1 MGICVNTVMLMP
13 SSSSAAL
20 LSLLLAGSALSA
32 ADAGAGAE
40 TMPEPGQVV
49 ATSGGA
55 TAAPAPWTS
64 ADSARWRAR
73 VLAAGGVAPAPAR
86 EVIGEKTRI
95 SPKKP
100 AAWGSATKLRELK
113 HLSPGA
119 LDPASVVILHSTEV
133 LTVALVD
140 SPQAATCDVLLDG
153 VWGGLGLGPSGKL
166 KPEDEVS
173 IDYRVSQRRVDA
185 LVRAADG
192 SERIR
197 AGEPAQLIPELPAAG
212 SGETLLARIFVD
224 YRQDGSNAE
233 VLPLLAPAGAAPF
246 TTGPETLPKTVA
258 KLRAGQPLS
267 VVCWGDSVTEGG
279 DLEAHQRHGD
289 LLGVRLAQLDPQ
301 AVVQTIAVG
310 GSNSRQW
317 LIADYPGVS
326 PHPSRQKDCD
336 FARILAAKPDLV
348 VIEFVND
355 QWMSRADAEK
365 HYRTLVTKLHAAG
378 SEVLL
383 LTPQRNWERDGS
395 IRAVD
400 GRGLVAAFRTV
411 GHDGVGVGVADMA
424 GRWEHLWREGI
435 PFPALLANGFNHPD
449 ARGHHLFYEEVCRA
463 LGVTP

>member
-1 MGICVNTVMLMP
+1 MP
-13 SSSSAAL
+13 SHSACL
-20 LSLLLAGSALSA
+20 LSLIFAGSALSA
-32 ADAGAGAE
+32 ADNGAA
-40 TMPEPGQVV
+40 TMPEPGAAV
-49 ATSGGA
+49 ANGA
-55 TAAPAPWTS
+55 VTAAPTPWTP

-73 VLAAGGVAPAPAR
+73 VVAAGGVAPAPAR
-86 EVIGEKTRI
+86 EVSGEKTRI

-100 AAWGSATKLRELK
+100 AAWGSATKLKELK

-119 LDPASVVILHSTEV
+119 LDPASVVIHHGAELC
-133 LTVALVD
+133 TVALVD

-192 SERIR
+192 SEHIR
-197 AGEPAQLIPELPAAG
+197 VGEPAQLIPALPEAAA
-212 SGETLLARIFVD
+212 GETLLARIFVD
-224 YRQDGSNAE
+224 YRQDSSTAE
-233 VLPLLAPAGAAPF
+233 VLPLLEAASAAPF
-246 TTGPETLPKTVA
+246 TTGSETLPKTVA
-258 KLRAGQPLS
+258 KLRAGQPVS
-267 VVCWGDSVTEGG
+267 IVCWGDSVTEGG
-279 DLEAHQRHGD
+279 DLEPHQRHGD
-289 LLGVRLAQLDPQ
+289 VLGVRLAQLNPQ

-317 LIADYPGVS
+317 LLAEFPGAG

-336 FARILAAKPDLV
+336 FARVLAAKPDLV

-365 HYRTLVTKLHAAG
+365 HYRFLVAKLHAAG

-400 GRGLVAAFRTV
+400 GRGLVAAYRAV

-424 GRWEHLWREGI
+424 GRWEHLWREAI

-449 ARGHHLFYEEVCRA
+449 ARGHRLFYEEVCRA